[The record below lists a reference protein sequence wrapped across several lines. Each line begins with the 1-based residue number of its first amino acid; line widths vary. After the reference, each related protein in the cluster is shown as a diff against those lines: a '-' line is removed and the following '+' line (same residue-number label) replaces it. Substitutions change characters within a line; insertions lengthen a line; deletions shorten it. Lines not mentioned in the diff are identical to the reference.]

1 LNNFPFVFPY
11 VNEQLNAYS
20 DSESD
25 SEDVAELLATVASV
39 HVIEVAGDAISE
51 HLSKMKLDDDNLSV
65 KTTSSCSAAE
75 QHLVD
80 SVKVQNNAS
89 VVLTKRISD
98 LSLAWRSDLSITDV
112 WYASFGSNMWG
123 PRFLCY
129 VQGGKVKFKTQ
140 CFFHGALVPL
150 SVWSACLMSQHWRPS

>member
-1 LNNFPFVFPY
+1 MNNFPFVFPY
-11 VNEQLNAYS
+11 VNEQLNAPS

-75 QHLVD
+75 QPPL
-80 SVKVQNNAS
+80 SVKVQNRSN
-89 VVLTKRISD
+89 IS
-98 LSLAWRSDLSITDV
+98 
-112 WYASFGSNMWG
+112 
-123 PRFLCY
+123 
-129 VQGGKVKFKTQ
+129 
-140 CFFHGALVPL
+140 
-150 SVWSACLMSQHWRPS
+150 